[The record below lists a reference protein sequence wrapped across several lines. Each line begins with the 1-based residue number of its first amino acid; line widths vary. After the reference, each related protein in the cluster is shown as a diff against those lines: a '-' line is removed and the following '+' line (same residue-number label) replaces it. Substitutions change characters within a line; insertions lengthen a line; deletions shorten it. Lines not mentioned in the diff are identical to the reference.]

1 VVRRRRR
8 ERRIIDP
15 GNPRPRLSADAMHP
29 MEDPFAPRSVSQQAL
44 DQPLSARLL
53 LAGCLLLVGFAALAY
68 NLFSLQ
74 VSQNAG
80 FSSLAEGNRVR
91 KETLLAPRGIIFDRH
106 GVQLIQNVGSFAVA
120 IVPFDL
126 AKIGD
131 ARNQELQKLQQLTGI
146 SAVEIQRQADL
157 NKAELFQPVVLK
169 KNLDNQTYQAVSE
182 NLPNLPGVRLQTD
195 STRHYVDGAALS
207 HILGYVGKLDPAE
220 YKALKD
226 KGYLLN
232 DQIGKTGL
240 EYQSEQSLRG
250 SSGVKVIETDAQGRQ
265 VKTIS
270 QADPTPGDN
279 VYLSIDLGLQKEVV
293 SQLQQAMDAQHQKLG
308 GNKALEGAAIV
319 MNPQTGEIYS
329 LVSLPDYNL
338 NQFADGITVAQYQ
351 ALTTDPR
358 LPLLDRAISGLY
370 PPGSTFK
377 PVTASAALQ
386 AGTISR
392 GSNIFCPGFLQRGAT
407 RFNCWQGA
415 GHGNQDVVQAIA
427 HSCDVFFYT
436 VADQMGDKLLNKFA
450 QDFGV
455 GRKTG
460 IDLGGEAKGI
470 APDRDWKKVYFA
482 DAYASTGDPGW
493 QDSNWYEGNTITYGI
508 GQSYLLVTPLQD
520 LQWTATV
527 ANGGHYMRPQVTN
540 HITSATGAMVK
551 AFQAITDH
559 NVAVSP
565 QVLAIIR
572 EGLRSAAS
580 PGGTSGFIWV
590 DKQFASVPSPSGK
603 TGTAQYGTPDAK
615 GNYALHAWYTAYAP
629 AVDPEVAVITFVEG
643 GGEGHEGASP
653 AAAKILSYYFAH
665 RDQIRATTSAPP
677 VATGVA
683 SPYRPGG

>member
-1 VVRRRRR
+1 VRWGRR

-15 GNPRPRLSADAMHP
+15 SNPRPRLSADALNP
-29 MEDPFAPRSVSQQAL
+29 MEDPFGPRSVSQQAL
-44 DQPLSARLL
+44 DKPVSPRLL
-53 LAGCLLLVGFAALAY
+53 LAGLLLLTGFAALAY

-74 VSQNAG
+74 VSQTG
-80 FSSLAEGNRVR
+80 HFSALAEGNRVR

-106 GVQLIQNVGSFAVA
+106 GVQLVQNVGSFAVA

-126 AKIGD
+126 AKIGA
-131 ARNQELQKLQQLTGI
+131 ARDQELSKLQQLIGI
-146 SAVEIQRQADL
+146 SAAEIQRQSDL
-157 NKAELFQPVVLK
+157 NKAEPFQPVVLK

-195 STRHYVDGAALS
+195 STRHYVDGAAMA
-207 HILGYVGKLDPAE
+207 HILGYVGKLDGEE
-220 YKALKD
+220 YKALKG

-240 EYQSEQSLRG
+240 EYRSEQYLRG
-250 SSGVKVIETDAQGRQ
+250 SSGVEVIETDAQGRQ
-265 VKTIS
+265 LRTLS
-270 QADPTPGDN
+270 QTDPTPGDN
-279 VYLSIDLGLQKEVV
+279 VYLSIDLGLQREVV

-308 GNKALEGAAIV
+308 GNKALAGAAVV

-351 ALTTDPR
+351 ALITDPR
-358 LPLLDRAISGLY
+358 RPLLDRAISGLY

-377 PVTASAALQ
+377 PVTGSAALQ
-386 AGTISR
+386 AGTIGR
-392 GSNIFCPGFLQRGAT
+392 GSTVFCPGFLQRGAT
-407 RFNCWQGA
+407 RFNCWNGG
-415 GHGNQDVVQAIA
+415 GHGSQDVVQAIA

-455 GRKTG
+455 GHRTG

-493 QDSNWYEGNTITYGI
+493 QDSYWYEGNTITYGI

-520 LQWTATV
+520 LEWTATV

-540 HITSATGAMVK
+540 HITNAIGALVK
-551 AFQAITDH
+551 PFQAVTDH

-572 EGLRSAAS
+572 EGLRDAAS
-580 PGGTSGFIWV
+580 RGGTSGFIWL
-590 DKQFASVPSPSGK
+590 DKQFANVPSPSGK

-629 AVDPEVAVITFVEG
+629 VVDPEVAVVTFVEG

-665 RDQIRATTSAPP
+665 RDQIRATTTVPP
-677 VATGVA
+677 AATAATGPY
-683 SPYRPGG
+683 SPGA